1 MKNDTTQFY
10 QALMEGRRAI
20 PVEDVFIL
28 LGKVQDTLGC
38 VPESVVCDLASRSG
52 ISVARLYG
60 LLTAY
65 PDFKLKED

>member
-1 MKNDTTQFY
+1 MKRDATQAY
-10 QALMEGRRAI
+10 QVLVKDQRVI

-28 LGKVQDTLGC
+28 LGKVQDALGC
-38 VPESVVCDLASRSG
+38 VPRSVVCDLASRSG

-65 PDFKLKED
+65 PGFKLKED